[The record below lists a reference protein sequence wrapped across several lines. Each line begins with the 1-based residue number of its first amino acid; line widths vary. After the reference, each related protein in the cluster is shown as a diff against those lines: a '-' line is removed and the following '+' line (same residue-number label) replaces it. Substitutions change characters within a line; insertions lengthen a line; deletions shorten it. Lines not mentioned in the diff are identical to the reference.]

1 MLNPCHAAR
10 SLPRSATTA
19 PRVLLPE
26 CSRKTRA
33 GVQPPCLGHRDP
45 ECMLQPKAAWVAN
58 KLGPR
63 WKSVTD
69 WQNKTHFLAP
79 NSLFGDFWRLGPQP
93 AQAKNHEKRAVCKPT
108 HGPSKL
114 PHYQKSITTNIVGKD
129 FCPVNGLLG
138 LGAAP

>member
-1 MLNPCHAAR
+1 
-10 SLPRSATTA
+10 
-19 PRVLLPE
+19 
-26 CSRKTRA
+26 
-33 GVQPPCLGHRDP
+33 
-45 ECMLQPKAAWVAN
+45 MLQPKAAWVAN

-69 WQNKTHFLAP
+69 WQNKTHFLVP

-93 AQAKNHEKRAVCKPT
+93 AQAKNHEKRAICKPT

>member
-1 MLNPCHAAR
+1 MSIPPWANNFVRDKGLATRPMHPPVHCAPHIEIWAR
-10 SLPRSATTA
+10 LCSPRLHGWPINWGQGGNLSQIGKIK
-19 PRVLLPE
+19 RI
-26 CSRKTRA
+26 S
-33 GVQPPCLGHRDP
+33 
-45 ECMLQPKAAWVAN
+45 
-58 KLGPR
+58 
-63 WKSVTD
+63 
-69 WQNKTHFLAP
+69 LAP

-93 AQAKNHEKRAVCKPT
+93 AQAKNHGKRAVCKPT

>member
-1 MLNPCHAAR
+1 
-10 SLPRSATTA
+10 
-19 PRVLLPE
+19 
-26 CSRKTRA
+26 
-33 GVQPPCLGHRDP
+33 
-45 ECMLQPKAAWVAN
+45 MLQPKAAWVAN

-63 WKSVTD
+63 SKSVTN

-93 AQAKNHEKRAVCKPT
+93 ALAKNHEKRAVCKPT

-114 PHYQKSITTNIVGKD
+114 PHYQKSITTNMVGKD